1 MSNFCETPLDF
12 IKLEKRYLPGYF
24 KSITNLKK
32 ETRSNFESIIYD
44 IRDKLI
50 LIKEQSCNI
59 SGSDDIFRTFSVSGQ
74 SDIVASGSNDTITFL
89 GGTDIN
95 ITTNSVTKTIT
106 INSTSGN
113 ADNFTEGSV
122 LFGNTDGT
130 IEENNDRLYWKNN
143 WDSSNEYY
151 LQVDGNIQP
160 KTDDSNSLGTENN
173 RFSDL
178 YAVQTTIGAFFE
190 TGLRTKGIG
199 DYDTGTVVSWEDGK
213 CVCSYKDEDE
223 LVMGVVKKGKDEPII
238 LGAEYVLVTGKVDEG
253 DYLVTSGN
261 KRGHCKA
268 VKRGL
273 LFKKDLFGKVIA
285 QALESSIGDSK
296 LIKAMIRKM

>member
-12 IKLEKRYLPGYF
+12 NKLNNRYLPDYIR
-24 KSITNLKK
+24 SISNLSPKTK
-32 ETRSNFESIIYD
+32 QNFESIIYD

-50 LIKEQSCNI
+50 LIKDQSCNI
-59 SGSDDIFRTFSVSGQ
+59 SGSDNIFGTISVSGQ
-74 SDIVASGSNDTITFL
+74 LNLVASGSNDVLTFEA
-89 GGTDIN
+89 GTDIS
-95 ITTNSVTKTIT
+95 ITTNPVSNTIT
-106 INSTSGN
+106 INSTGGN

-122 LFGNTDGT
+122 LFADTDGT
-130 IEENNDRLYWKNN
+130 ITENNDRLYWKNN

-151 LQVDGNIQP
+151 LQINGNIQP
-160 KTDDSNSLGTENN
+160 KTDNGGTLGTESV

-199 DYDTGTVVSWEDGK
+199 EYETGTVVSWENGG

-238 LGAEYVLVTGKVDEG
+238 MGAEYILVTGKVEEG
-253 DYLVTSGN
+253 DYLVTSA
-261 KRGHCKA
+261 KVKGHCKA
-268 VKRGL
+268 VKRGV

-285 QALESSIGDSK
+285 QALESCDGNSN